1 MKWSFTSVAIIV
13 AGLIG
18 ISIILLFEQ
27 ITTSNESDYYLL
39 KEVTE
44 AAMID
49 SIDLSYYRET
59 GDLKIVREKF
69 VENFTRRFSESTL
82 LTGTG
87 YKINF
92 YNIIETP
99 PKVSITIN
107 TGIGEYNI
115 YGNADDYN
123 IANRLDAILEYTGE
137 NTFVNSSSYFYN
149 NPYFKKET
157 DKIIYYS
164 LPSKKENENSIG
176 VLATAIKM
184 PSYLNQNNIK
194 NVRIVEIKYE
204 GLITDQSE
212 FGIALLKRE
221 LDYEIDDE
229 HKTDYNLQADNLI
242 DNLDVNEITY
252 QNCND
257 SNSSKINGSDC
268 SKYPYWISW
277 HGTTTSG
284 KTVAAV
290 KLEITWSYEEYAY

>member
-92 YNIIETP
+92 YNIMETP

-123 IANRLDAILEYTGE
+123 IANKLDAILEYTGE
-137 NTFVNSSSYFYN
+137 NTFVNSSSEFYN
-149 NPYFKKET
+149 NPYSKKET

-194 NVRIVEIKYE
+194 NVKIVEIKYE
-204 GLITDQSE
+204 GFITDQSE
-212 FGIALLKRE
+212 LGIALLKRE
-221 LDYEIDDE
+221 LDYEIDNG
-229 HKTDYNLQADNLI
+229 TDYNLQADNLI

-290 KLEITWSYEEYAY
+290 KLKITWSYEEYAY